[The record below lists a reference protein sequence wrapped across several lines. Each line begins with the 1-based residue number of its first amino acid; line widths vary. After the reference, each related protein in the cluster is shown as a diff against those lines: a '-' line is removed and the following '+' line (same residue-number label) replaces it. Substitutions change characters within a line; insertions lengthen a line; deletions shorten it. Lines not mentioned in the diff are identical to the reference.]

1 MTTGAVPPLPR
12 ERGGAPVTMVAGS
25 GVDGRLL
32 RLAGV
37 VNGSD
42 VVALPSAG
50 EPRRVPNGRRALV
63 VADQVGTPRTELRV
77 GVDML
82 DRAGVAWGLVL
93 AADPLL
99 ARFALLKALL
109 VQIAPTT
116 GRAAVIS
123 GSYATPF
130 DIAGPSTSG
139 HADDRPGA
147 LFTSRCDVLLL
158 NGHANAFDASV
169 GPGAV
174 LCARAGR
181 IHDRGPAVLPCFN
194 DGTCFR
200 QPSSGGRRLV
210 ALMETDATVLVLSGC
225 ELMPLGP
232 SWFRAES
239 SLAHQAAASRSL
251 ATIVSSDV
259 SQGVLE
265 LDLLT
270 MALIAD
276 GRPLGEVVRA
286 VNDRRRRHGGPGPGT
301 GTGASGPFVLLG
313 NPALVLTGSPPV
325 PVPCRS
331 VPLADGGRRWHI
343 DLTDVGPL
351 PAEGALV
358 RAEMTLEESAP
369 FLLLQRRSPDGWCRG
384 VHHAGAGGGALYAW
398 VAGAGAQELVV
409 DTLGQEPWQ
418 PVRGVLAGHLANGP
432 FWTLFLEDC
441 RQALAG
447 ADRSTEPIER
457 LQADTP
463 SLIRTLASGDV
474 ALRAPAGVLIDEAA
488 GDAVCAAL
496 WRMLHGWQRRLLD
509 AVVHG
514 VAEVGRLHSYGSSPY
529 LHLVRSLESAGPC
542 PCGEGTLTRQV
553 FETSGGQVRRVE
565 ALCATCGGGID
576 DDGRHR
582 VLLER
587 QPVGTLAIARRM
599 VQVAG
604 APGDRH
610 PW

>member
-1 MTTGAVPPLPR
+1 
-12 ERGGAPVTMVAGS
+12 
-25 GVDGRLL
+25 
-32 RLAGV
+32 
-37 VNGSD
+37 
-42 VVALPSAG
+42 
-50 EPRRVPNGRRALV
+50 
-63 VADQVGTPRTELRV
+63 
-77 GVDML
+77 
-82 DRAGVAWGLVL
+82 
-93 AADPLL
+93 
-99 ARFALLKALL
+99 
-109 VQIAPTT
+109 
-116 GRAAVIS
+116 
-123 GSYATPF
+123 
-130 DIAGPSTSG
+130 
-139 HADDRPGA
+139 
-147 LFTSRCDVLLL
+147 
-158 NGHANAFDASV
+158 
-169 GPGAV
+169 
-174 LCARAGR
+174 
-181 IHDRGPAVLPCFN
+181 
-194 DGTCFR
+194 
-200 QPSSGGRRLV
+200 
-210 ALMETDATVLVLSGC
+210 METDATVLVLSGC

-259 SQGVLE
+259 NQGVLE

-301 GTGASGPFVLLG
+301 GTGTGASGPFVLLG
-313 NPALVLTGSPPV
+313 NPELVLTGSPPV

-331 VPLADGGRRWHI
+331 VPLADGGRRWHV

-351 PAEGALV
+351 PAESALV

-409 DTLGQEPWQ
+409 DALGQEPWQ
-418 PVRGVLAGHLANGP
+418 PVRGVIAGHLANGP

-474 ALRAPAGVLIDEAA
+474 ALRAPAGVLIDEAV

-496 WRMLHGWQRRLLD
+496 WRVLHGWQRRLLD
-509 AVVHG
+509 AVVHM

-529 LHLVRSLESAGPC
+529 LHLVRSLEPAGPC

-587 QPVGTLAIARRM
+587 QPVGAHTGRALPVACRVRAPADAFGHIDLVAVLEMWKRGHAIVGPPQRDVLAPGGEATVALTVDVPDDLVEGVYQLSVIAVVNGTLAIARRM